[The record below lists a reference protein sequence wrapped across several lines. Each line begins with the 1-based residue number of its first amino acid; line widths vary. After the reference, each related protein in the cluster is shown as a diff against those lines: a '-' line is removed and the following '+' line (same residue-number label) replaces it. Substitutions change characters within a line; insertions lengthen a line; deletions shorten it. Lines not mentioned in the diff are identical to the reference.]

1 MKRLVITSAALLALS
16 LTPAMAAGCC
26 GKAGKGMC
34 AKPTASMSMSM
45 KSGKKGCCCEG
56 MGKSM
61 KM

>member
-1 MKRLVITSAALLALS
+1 MKRLVIATATLLALS

-26 GKAGKGMC
+26 GKSGKGMC
-34 AKPTASMSMSM
+34 AKPMASMSM
-45 KSGKKGCCCEG
+45 KSGKKGCCCQG

>member
-1 MKRLVITSAALLALS
+1 MKRLVITAAALLALS

-26 GKAGKGMC
+26 GKSAKGMC
-34 AKPTASMSMSM
+34 AKPTASMSM